1 MAKYSTEFKMKVVKE
16 YLEGNILYPQI
27 SNKYCIPSETI
38 IRKWVNAYKSQGY
51 DGLKV
56 KRKNNNYSLDFK
68 LNVVDLYLTGE
79 MSYQSLAN
87 ELKINNPSMI
97 ARWVNDFREKGIE
110 GLKSKKRGRP
120 SKMAKTPE
128 KSKDI
133 KSESSAQL
141 TNEEDNSLNEAQL
154 KEKIKKL
161 EERNYWLQLEN
172 DAIKKKIEL
181 SQMTDAEI
189 RQLLKQ
195 SKS

>member
-1 MAKYSTEFKMKVVKE
+1 MAKYSTEFKMEVVKE
-16 YLEGNILYPQI
+16 YLEGNISYPQI

-38 IRKWVNAYKSQGY
+38 IIKWVNAYKSQGY

-56 KRKNNNYSLDFK
+56 KRQNTQYTLEFK
-68 LNVVDLYLTGE
+68 LNVVNLYLTGE

-110 GLKSKKRGRP
+110 GLKSKKRGRS
-120 SKMAKTPE
+120 SKMPKSPN
-128 KSKDI
+128 KSKNT
-133 KSESSAQL
+133 KVESSTNISNSENESL
-141 TNEEDNSLNEAQL
+141 TQAQL

-181 SQMTDAEI
+181 SQMTDTEI
-189 RQLLKQ
+189 RKLLKQ
-195 SKS
+195 LKS